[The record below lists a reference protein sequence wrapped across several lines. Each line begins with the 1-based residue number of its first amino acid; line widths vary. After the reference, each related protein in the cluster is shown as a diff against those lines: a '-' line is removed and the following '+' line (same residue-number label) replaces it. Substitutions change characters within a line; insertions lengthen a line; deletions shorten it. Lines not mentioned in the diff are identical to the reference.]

1 MTVQRLETGIE
12 ELSPT
17 VDRLRSPP
25 PLPGPDP
32 SNRGKTPGS
41 DRVPPALAR
50 WDAVRRRV
58 ADWGGHLELRASVN
72 DASDWLKD
80 TREELLSLDA
90 VNYYCEYTTTMRS
103 EGFLEERNNLLAV
116 SLQLTIENENELKF

>member
-50 WDAVRRRV
+50 WDAVWRRV

-90 VNYYCEYTTTMRS
+90 VNAERS
-103 EGFLEERNNLLAV
+103 EGFLEERSNLLAV
-116 SLQLTIENENELKF
+116 SLQSTFENKN